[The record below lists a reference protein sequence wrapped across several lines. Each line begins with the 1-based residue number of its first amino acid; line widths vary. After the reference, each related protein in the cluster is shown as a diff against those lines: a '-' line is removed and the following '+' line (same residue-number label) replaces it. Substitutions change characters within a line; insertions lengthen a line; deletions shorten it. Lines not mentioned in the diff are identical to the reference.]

1 MSNNSLESLLSTT
14 FITLSS
20 SVGIAKSIYS
30 AIPYDVFV
38 YDSCAHGNLTEFF
51 CFLQALTV

>member
-1 MSNNSLESLLSTT
+1 MMGSSEN
-14 FITLSS
+14 ITLSS

-30 AIPYDVFV
+30 AILYDVFV

>member
-1 MSNNSLESLLSTT
+1 MMGSSEN
-14 FITLSS
+14 ITLSS